1 MNITRLKSIVDR
13 WKRIPDNINKIQE
26 SLGRIES
33 RQVLTA
39 SLDEISES
47 EFKVYSQWGED
58 GIIQY
63 ILNRIP
69 INNKVFVEFGVED
82 YTESNTRFL
91 LKNNKWSGLVLDG
104 NKDHIQYIKND
115 TSVYWAHNLKA
126 EHIFITK
133 DNINSILISNGI
145 PEDLGLLSIDIDG
158 NDYWIWD
165 AIDCIKPRVVVTE
178 FNSLF
183 GYKSKVSIPYFSD
196 FVRSKAHFSCVYY
209 GASLAAFEHLGH
221 IKGYSLVGT
230 NSAGNNAFFVRNDLV
245 QNFRILKSNEAYK
258 VSHFRESKDL
268 KGNLS
273 YLSVDEQRD
282 LISELKVLDVVSNH
296 MMRIKDLDF

>member
-1 MNITRLKSIVDR
+1 MNIIRIKSLIDR
-13 WKRIPDNINKIQE
+13 WKRIPDNITKMQE
-26 SLGRIES
+26 AIGRIES
-33 RQVLTA
+33 RQILNA
-39 SLDEISES
+39 SLDEISDS

-63 ILNRIP
+63 ILDRIP
-69 INNKVFVEFGVED
+69 IINKVFVEFGVED

-104 NKDHIQYIKND
+104 NKDNVEYIKND

-145 PEDLGLLSIDIDG
+145 PQDLGLLSIDIDG

-165 AIDCIKPRVVVTE
+165 AINCIKPRVVITE

-183 GYKSKVSIPYFSD
+183 GYKSKVSIPYLSD

-209 GASLAAFEHLGH
+209 GASLAAFEYLGNT
-221 IKGYSLVGT
+221 KGYSLVAT
-230 NSAGNNAFFVRNDLV
+230 NSAGNNAFFVRNDLIS
-245 QNFRILKSNEAYK
+245 NFRVINSHEAYK
-258 VSHFRESKDL
+258 FSHFREAKDSD
-268 KGNLS
+268 GNLS
-273 YLSVDEQRD
+273 YLSIDEQRD
-282 LISELKVLDVVSNH
+282 LISELNVVDVEKNQII
-296 MMRIKDLDF
+296 RIKDIDF